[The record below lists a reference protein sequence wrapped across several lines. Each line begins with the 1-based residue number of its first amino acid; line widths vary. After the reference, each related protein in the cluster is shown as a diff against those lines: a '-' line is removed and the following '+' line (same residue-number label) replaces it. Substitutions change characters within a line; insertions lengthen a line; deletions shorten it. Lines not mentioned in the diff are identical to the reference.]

1 MLWRGMSVI
10 TSQKVARKRHG
21 LFVLAILLLLL
32 GGVGIYVGSHNYPIR
47 ALGVVA
53 LMASAYLV
61 RISHVHD
68 RSRLPEASGQGTGFK
83 TAKGP
88 GSVLWIISLALVPLL
103 GAAFLLLHIDGVNG
117 GHEAWPA
124 DVFAGVGLACA
135 VVWGYLVAK
144 ILAGRTVKDS
154 QN

>member
-1 MLWRGMSVI
+1 MSVI
-10 TSQKVARKRHG
+10 TSQNVARKRYV

-32 GGVGIYVGSHNYPIR
+32 GGLGIYVGSHNYPLR

-53 LMASAYLV
+53 IMVSVYLV

-68 RSRLPEASGQGTGFK
+68 RSGLPDVSGPRTDLK
-83 TAKGP
+83 IAKGP
-88 GSVLWIISLALVPLL
+88 GRLLWISSLALVPLQ
-103 GAAFLLLHIDGVNG
+103 GAAFYLLHIDAVNG

-124 DVFAGVGLACA
+124 YVCGGVVLVCA
-135 VVWGYLVAK
+135 VVWGFLVAK
-144 ILAGRTVKDS
+144 IFGGRTGKNS